1 MIRLFVPDDLSLDVA
16 VAPSPEQARYL
27 TSVMRLGLGDA
38 VALFNGRDG
47 AWLAKLSLITKRAC
61 QLTIERQV
69 AVQTEGPDLDL
80 IVALVK
86 RGPLET
92 IIEKAYPDAFEATD
106 LEGHLAAG
114 GIGRL
119 YVTGAQTDAC
129 IRSTLHG
136 GFVRGYDVV
145 LIGDA
150 HTTED
155 LTRWGAPPPGQVIA
169 HTNLYWRGQTAPGRE
184 ARVVSTEKL
193 VLP

>member
-1 MIRLFVPDDLSLDVA
+1 MTTLPDRPRSALLVIDVQVGVVARAHDRERVISNIKSAILKARAAGVPVIWVRHAD
-16 VAPSPEQARYL
+16 
-27 TSVMRLGLGDA
+27 
-38 VALFNGRDG
+38 
-47 AWLAKLSLITKRAC
+47 
-61 QLTIERQV
+61 
-69 AVQTEGPDLDL
+69 EG
-80 IVALVK
+80 LVK
-86 RGPLET
+86 DSPGWAIVEDLLPLDGET
-92 IIEKAYPDAFEATD
+92 IIEKAFPDAFEATD
-106 LEGHLAAG
+106 LEDHLASALV
-114 GIGRL
+114 GRL

-155 LTRWGAPPPGQVIA
+155 LTKWGAPPPGQVIA

-184 ARVVSTEKL
+184 ARVVSSERL

>member
-1 MIRLFVPDDLSLDVA
+1 MTTLPHRPNA
-16 VAPSPEQARYL
+16 
-27 TSVMRLGLGDA
+27 
-38 VALFNGRDG
+38 ALLVIDM
-47 AWLAKLSLITKRAC
+47 
-61 QLTIERQV
+61 QV
-69 AVQTEGPDLDL
+69 AVIATAHDRAAVIANIQNVIAKARAAKVPVIWVRHADEG
-80 IVALVK
+80 LVK
-86 RGPLET
+86 DSPGWAIVEDLLPLDGET

-145 LIGDA
+145 LIRDA

>member
-1 MIRLFVPDDLSLDVA
+1 MTTLTDRPASALLVIDMQVNVVA
-16 VAPSPEQARYL
+16 NAHDREAVIGNIQGVVLKARAA
-27 TSVMRLGLGDA
+27 GLPVIWVRHAD
-38 VALFNGRDG
+38 
-47 AWLAKLSLITKRAC
+47 
-61 QLTIERQV
+61 
-69 AVQTEGPDLDL
+69 EG
-80 IVALVK
+80 LVK
-86 RGPLET
+86 DSPGWAIVEDLVPLTGEA

-106 LEGHLAAG
+106 LEAQLAAS

-136 GFVRGYDVV
+136 GLVRGYDVI

-184 ARVVSTEKL
+184 ARVVSSEKL